1 MEDNMALLE
10 KIRKQSRVQLW
21 LTGVLCVFCAVALI
35 CMLVLTMS
43 ITGAA
48 NELLALAAPLQDV
61 MTQVQDMAL
70 EADTVMGN
78 LNTVTQALAD
88 ADLGSMVENVN
99 TLTSDS
105 QTAVTEAIEKLDT
118 IDIETLNKAIQD
130 LADVVE
136 PLAKVSNFFG

>member
-1 MEDNMALLE
+1 MENNMAIIE
-10 KIRKQSRVQLW
+10 KIEKHSRIQLW
-21 LTGVLCVFCAVALI
+21 FTGALCILCIVSLI
-35 CMLVLTMS
+35 CMLVLTAS

-48 NELLALAAPLQDV
+48 NEILTLVEPLQEV
-61 MTQVQDMAL
+61 TAQVQDMAQ

-88 ADLGSMVENVN
+88 ADLGSMVDNVN
-99 TLTSDS
+99 ALTADS
-105 QTAVTEAIEKLDT
+105 QTVVTAALEKLDT
-118 IDIETLNKAIQD
+118 IDIDTLNKAIED

>member
-35 CMLVLTMS
+35 CMLVLTIS

-61 MTQVQDMAL
+61 MTQVQDMAM

-99 TLTSDS
+99 ALTKES
-105 QTAVTEAIEKLDT
+105 QNVVSEAMEKLDT

-130 LADVVE
+130 LSDIVA
-136 PLAKVSNFFG
+136 PLAKVSKFFS